1 MRKDMAKLIRLIRH
15 AESAAN
21 AGLPTT
27 DPDSIPLT
35 PEGLLQA
42 QALARTIT
50 STPNLI
56 VSSPFERAKAT
67 ALPTTDLFPGTPF
80 EIWPVHEFT
89 YLSPERLV
97 GTTQSDRKPKAD
109 AYWQLGDMRFMDGPG
124 AESFVDLVARAKT
137 MLDRLAT
144 SEASNALVFSHG
156 QFIRAVAWFIR
167 HGADAGTPGNMRLFR
182 ELDIKEP
189 LPNCAS
195 YELELRDGRW
205 KVAHQLGQDGNVKFI
220 DRFCTEQRM
229 TSVPPTA
236 LTWEQRDSLKAIR
249 ADRDDKA
256 E

>member
-1 MRKDMAKLIRLIRH
+1 MAKLIRLIRH

-50 STPNLI
+50 SAPNLI
-56 VSSPFERAKAT
+56 VSSFFERAKAT
-67 ALPTTDLFPGTPF
+67 ALPTTNLFPGTPF
-80 EIWPVHEFT
+80 EIWTVHEFT

-109 AYWQLGDMRFMDGPG
+109 AYWQLGDMKFIDGPG
-124 AESFVDLVARAKT
+124 AESFLDLLLRAKT
-137 MLDRLAT
+137 TLDRLAN

-167 HGADAGTPGNMRLFR
+167 HGEAAGTPENMRLFR
-182 ELDIKEP
+182 QLDTKEP
-189 LPNCAS
+189 LPSCAS

-205 KVAHQLGQDGNVKFI
+205 KVVHQVGQDGSVKFI
-220 DRFCTEQRM
+220 DEFCTDQ
-229 TSVPPTA
+229 SLSPIPPTA
-236 LTWEQRDSLKAIR
+236 MTRERRATLNGIR
-249 ADRDDKA
+249 AAKRDA
-256 E
+256 TE